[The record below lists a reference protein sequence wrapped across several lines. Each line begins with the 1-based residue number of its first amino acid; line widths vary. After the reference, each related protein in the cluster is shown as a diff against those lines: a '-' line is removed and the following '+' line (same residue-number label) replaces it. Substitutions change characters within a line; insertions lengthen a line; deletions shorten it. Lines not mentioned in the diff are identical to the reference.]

1 MKKIF
6 SITFL
11 LLSSLI
17 YSQNS
22 TAKLFDFK
30 IQDKK
35 LSWSHVYDSDLNAN
49 DLKSNL
55 TKNVSLSNG
64 MVDLIKSENSIS
76 FNIYKDVVDYKSLG
90 GKWSNT
96 PDFVKYP
103 QHYKVHID
111 IKDKKYIVTVKDI
124 EVTYGSSLTMRTAE
138 FNDDSKKSKLIDIV
152 SAKTKTEFNSKKSI
166 KNGLNYIHKHFLN
179 TFDQIL
185 DINEVEQ

>member
-22 TAKLFDFK
+22 TAKLFDFML
-30 IQDKK
+30 QDKK
-35 LSWSHVYDSDLNAN
+35 LLWSHVYDSDLNTD

-55 TKNVSLSNG
+55 IKNVSSSNG
-64 MVDLIKSENSIS
+64 MVDLIKSENRIS
-76 FNIYKDVVDYKSLG
+76 FNIYKDVVDYKSHG

-103 QHYKVHID
+103 QHYKVQID
-111 IKDKKYIVTVKDI
+111 IKDYQYKVTVINIDVISK
-124 EVTYGSSLTMRTAE
+124 SSLTMRIAE
-138 FNDDSKKSKLIDIV
+138 FSDDLQKVKLIDIV
-152 SAKTKTEFNSKKSI
+152 SNKTKTDFGSKKSI
-166 KNGLNYIHKHFLN
+166 KNGLSFIHKHFQN
-179 TFDQIL
+179 KFDQIL